1 MVQNMM
7 IKTTRVY
14 YRHFT
19 YSSVGHILQKRQE
32 MLQNPSREGL
42 IGFRATILARTP
54 GLPDLQVELV
64 LLVAPHVRVGHEV
77 QRVAGESK

>member
-1 MVQNMM
+1 
-7 IKTTRVY
+7 
-14 YRHFT
+14 
-19 YSSVGHILQKRQE
+19 

-64 LLVAPHVRVGHEV
+64 LLVAAHVGVGHEV
-77 QRVAGESK
+77 QRVTGKGNDN